1 MRVRFLLVST
11 WLGAASGCAD
21 QAERPEMLTLDRVP
35 AQVKEA
41 AAKALPQVKFDSAR
55 KATIDGKE
63 AYEVRGK
70 EKGGKIRE
78 VEVTPDGKVLAVE

>member
-1 MRVRFLLVST
+1 MRHRCLLIATLS
-11 WLGAASGCAD
+11 GATFGCSE

-41 AAKALPQVKFDSAR
+41 AARTLPQVNFDSAW
-55 KATIDGKE
+55 KAKIDGQE